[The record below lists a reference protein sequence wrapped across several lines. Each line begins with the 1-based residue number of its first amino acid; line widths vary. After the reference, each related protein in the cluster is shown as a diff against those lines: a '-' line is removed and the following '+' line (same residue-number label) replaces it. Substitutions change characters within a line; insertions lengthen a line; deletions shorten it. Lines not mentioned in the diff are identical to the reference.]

1 MPVKKIKPKPQ
12 KSPLETAVVLLTKQ
26 PMSRLAL
33 KKKLC
38 DKGYSATEAEET
50 VSECERYG
58 YINDKLIAEAKVA
71 MMRDRGD
78 GSRKIKLSLRLKGFG
93 KEVIEE
99 AFQSDSK
106 NSERDEL
113 SVAMEFLRRRKPT
126 FDREPDPVKRKTR
139 ALRSLASK
147 GFASGVSYEAIA
159 RTFGAH
165 EPDFPDEVE
174 P

>member
-1 MPVKKIKPKPQ
+1 MPVRKIKPKPR

-26 PMSRLAL
+26 PMARLAL
-33 KKKLC
+33 QKKLR
-38 DKGYSATEAEET
+38 DKGYSAKEAEET

-93 KEVIEE
+93 KDVIEE
-99 AFQSDSK
+99 AFQSDGK
-106 NSERDEL
+106 NSGRDEL
-113 SVAMEFLRRRKPT
+113 SVAMEFLRRRKTT
-126 FDREPDPVKRKTR
+126 FDRELDPMKRKTR

-147 GFASGVSYEAIA
+147 GFASGVSYKAIE

-165 EPDFPDEVE
+165 ESDFPDEVM